1 MITKLNKAHKYY
13 NTRELCK
20 LLKLPRS
27 SYYYQAKVNDKPM
40 NDTIKSIIQSMKQI
54 SIETGHTYGKRRL
67 KHHLNAKGHQIG
79 IYAVASLMKKTN
91 IKAIRPKKRHYYP
104 NSGVLH
110 RTADNLLNREFN
122 QQSSNTHWVGDITY
136 IKTYQGWS
144 YLASVLDLASRQIVG
159 WSLSKQP
166 NAQLAQNAMN
176 NAIARYKPNLS
187 KLMFHSDQGTQYSS
201 KMYVEYC
208 ANNNITQSM
217 SRKGNCWDNAVM
229 ERFFRSL
236 KTERLNYQSF
246 ANHFE
251 VVQNVESYIYFYN
264 YKRIHS
270 AIGYL
275 TPAQK
280 MAELEKVA

>member
-1 MITKLNKAHKYY
+1 MITKLSEAYQQY
-13 NTRELCK
+13 NVQELCQ
-20 LLKLPRS
+20 LFDHARS
-27 SYYYQAKVNDKPM
+27 SYYYQSRDKPM
-40 NDTIKSIIQSMKQI
+40 DSDTKAIIKSMKQI
-54 SIETGHTYGKRRL
+54 SLETGYTYGRRRL
-67 KHHLNAKGHQIG
+67 QRQLSSEGYQIG
-79 IYAVASLMKKTN
+79 IYRTTTLMNKAN

-104 NSGVLH
+104 NTGKLH
-110 RTADNLLNREFN
+110 KRADNLLDREFN
-122 QQSSNTHWVGDITY
+122 QTNSNTHWVGDITY

-144 YLASVLDLASRQIVG
+144 YLASVLDLASRQVVG

-166 NAQLAQNAMN
+166 NSQLAQDAMD
-176 NAIARYKPNLS
+176 NAINRYNPNTDN
-187 KLMFHSDQGTQYSS
+187 LMFHSDQGTQYSS
-201 KMYVEYC
+201 KAFIDYC
-208 ANNNITQSM
+208 SKNSITQSM

-246 ANHFE
+246 ANHYE
-251 VVQNVESYIYFYN
+251 VVQNEESYIYFYN

-270 AIGYL
+270 AIGYM